1 MDNELSKGFTG
12 IEINGV
18 RFSNIREMLI
28 YMNKQRDRIAEL
40 EAQIE
45 QNKIDLAISEQDREH
60 NDYELTEV
68 YTKVEQLEKEN
79 AKLKCICRTCVYT
92 DSPCVRSDYPSKDG
106 MCSHYKN
113 VFDENTELRTKVTAL
128 ENANRAMIKELDDTT
143 SGGLSVLENVVRSKE
158 QLTKATE
165 IIKKLMVFA
174 EIDNREYEE
183 AYKEA
188 EQFLKETK

>member
-1 MDNELSKGFTG
+1 MIEEL
-12 IEINGV
+12 
-18 RFSNIREMLI
+18 
-28 YMNKQRDRIAEL
+28 Y
-40 EAQIE
+40 
-45 QNKIDLAISEQDREH
+45 NKIDMFCNETDWSKYPTYEH
-60 NDYELTEV
+60 ALEEFIKEIV
-68 YTKVEQLEKEN
+68 EEETKELEKEN
-79 AKLKCICRTCVYT
+79 AGLQSECRTCVYT

-106 MCSHYKN
+106 LCSHYKN

-128 ENANRAMIKELDDTT
+128 ENADRAMVKELDDIT